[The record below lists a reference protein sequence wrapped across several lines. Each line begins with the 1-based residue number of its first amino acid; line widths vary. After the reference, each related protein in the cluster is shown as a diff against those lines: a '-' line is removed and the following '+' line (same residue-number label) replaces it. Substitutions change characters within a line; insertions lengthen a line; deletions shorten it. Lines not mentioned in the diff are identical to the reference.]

1 VAAAAAASQARQAAS
16 SQAAALAATQA
27 LSSDEQQAVLRGLVE
42 KLRAM
47 LMRTPEAEALA
58 RSFRE
63 QLPAA
68 ALAVAQR

>member
-1 VAAAAAASQARQAAS
+1 M
-16 SQAAALAATQA
+16 THA
-27 LSSDEQQAVLRGLVE
+27 LSHEAQQAVLRGLVE

-68 ALAVAQR
+68 ARAAVAQR